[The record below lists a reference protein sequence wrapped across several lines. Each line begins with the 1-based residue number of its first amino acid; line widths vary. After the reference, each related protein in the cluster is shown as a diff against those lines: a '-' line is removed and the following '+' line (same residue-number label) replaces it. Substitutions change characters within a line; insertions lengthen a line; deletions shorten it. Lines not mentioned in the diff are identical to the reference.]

1 VRVAVVGAGP
11 SGSAVAI
18 ALARAGADV
27 TLFERDVWPRA
38 KACGDG
44 ITPSSVAELASLG
57 LAPPGRTPFATTF
70 VSAPSG
76 AAFRAPWPVGV
87 PDGTT
92 MPRRAFDAWLVDAA
106 IAAGAAFHPETTVT
120 SCTPEGS
127 VATRT
132 RAGAVD
138 TRDYDIVM
146 LAEGAT
152 GGLASEC
159 GLPPHTARLAAYRG
173 YVETDHDLEPAYQV
187 HYAKRLVPGY
197 AWIFPVDARLA
208 NVGACVV
215 RRENVRAHLYDWIA
229 TDAFARADLGERA
242 RLADGKGGVIPIG
255 RARRTAG
262 RVFALGD
269 AAGVADP
276 LSAEGISQAI
286 GTARL
291 ATAALLAADGDGR
304 SAAIAYERAVRAYDV
319 NNREA
324 FRMRGLF
331 AWFADPM
338 IAIARKRERFARFVV
353 ASGYFQKRDAS
364 WFWKTFLNV

>member
-1 VRVAVVGAGP
+1 MRAAVVGAGP
-11 SGSAVAI
+11 SGAAVAI
-18 ALARAGADV
+18 ALARAGAEV
-27 TLFERDVWPRA
+27 ALFERESWPRA

-44 ITPSSVAELASLG
+44 ITPSSIAELAL
-57 LAPPGRTPFATTF
+57 LALTLPDRTPFATTF

-87 PDGTT
+87 TDGTT
-92 MPRRAFDAWLVDAA
+92 MPRRAFDAWLVEAA
-106 IAAGAAFHPETTVT
+106 VAAGAAFHPETTVT

-127 VATRT
+127 VSVRS
-132 RAGAVD
+132 RGGAVEN
-138 TRDYDIVM
+138 REYDVVM

-173 YVETDHDLEPAYQV
+173 YVETERDLDPAYQV
-187 HYAKRLVPGY
+187 HYTKGLTPGY
-197 AWIFPVDARLA
+197 AWIFPVDARRA

-215 RRENVRAHLYDWIA
+215 RRENVRAHLYEWIA

-242 RLADGKGGVIPIG
+242 RLVDGKGGVIPIG

-269 AAGVADP
+269 AAGTADP
-276 LSAEGISQAI
+276 LSAEGISQAL

-291 ATAALLAADGDGR
+291 ATGALVAADGDGR
-304 SAAIAYERAVRAYDV
+304 TAAIAYERAVRAYDV

-324 FRMRGLF
+324 YRMRALF

-338 IAIARKRERFARFVV
+338 IAIARRRARFARFVV

-364 WFWKTFLNV
+364 WFWKTFLNL